1 MPGTIARGSTGKAVP
16 QVTRFRE
23 CSNLTTT
30 WVDIDIVTAS
40 GVQDWCFGGTS
51 NGSPWRFG
59 SDWKA
64 LSPVGPGVYEIR
76 VHTGVEHRVFYVA
89 RFSEAIYVLHAFE
102 KKTRQTRSED
112 IDVARRRYARL
123 EARRR
128 GT

>member
-1 MPGTIARGSTGKAVP
+1 MSERTIVWLGSSLADLRAFPDDARRDAGYQLRRVQSGLMP
-16 QVTRFRE
+16 
-23 CSNLTTT
+23 
-30 WVDIDIVTAS
+30 
-40 GVQDWCFGGTS
+40 
-51 NGSPWRFG
+51 

-64 LSPVGPGVYEIR
+64 LSSVGPGVYEIR

-89 RFSEAIYVLHAFE
+89 KFIEAIYVLHAFE

-112 IDVARRRYARL
+112 IDVARRRYAGL

>member
-1 MPGTIARGSTGKAVP
+1 MSERAIVWLGSSLTDLRAFPDDARRDAGYQLRRVQSGLMP
-16 QVTRFRE
+16 
-23 CSNLTTT
+23 
-30 WVDIDIVTAS
+30 
-40 GVQDWCFGGTS
+40 
-51 NGSPWRFG
+51 

-123 EARRR
+123 EARRS

>member
-1 MPGTIARGSTGKAVP
+1 MTERAIVWLGSSLADLRAFPDDARRDSGYQLRRVQSGLMP
-16 QVTRFRE
+16 
-23 CSNLTTT
+23 
-30 WVDIDIVTAS
+30 
-40 GVQDWCFGGTS
+40 
-51 NGSPWRFG
+51 

-64 LSPVGPGVYEIR
+64 LSSVGPGVYEIR

-89 RFSEAIYVLHAFE
+89 KFSEAIYVLHAFE
-102 KKTRQTRSED
+102 KKTRRTRSED